1 MAAQQTGF
9 NILYNS
15 NHSCIIH
22 PRLPN
27 LPTRY
32 KIKMHTIPPTIPLP
46 PPFPINYLTYKPF
59 HLNF

>member
-27 LPTRY
+27 LLIHY
-32 KIKMHTIPPTIPLP
+32 EIKMRTIPPQFLFQSHSQSIVL
-46 PPFPINYLTYKPF
+46 PINISI
-59 HLNF
+59 